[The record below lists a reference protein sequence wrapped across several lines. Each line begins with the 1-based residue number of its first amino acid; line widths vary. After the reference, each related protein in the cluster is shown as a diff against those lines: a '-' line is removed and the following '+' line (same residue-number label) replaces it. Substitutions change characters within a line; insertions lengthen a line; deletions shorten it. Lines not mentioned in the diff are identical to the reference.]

1 MKGGV
6 AAEMPEKAEKSE
18 EEEPQLPIQPE
29 DAAGT
34 IPNPTDAAEDAEED
48 AEEGDGEGE
57 YVARWTAHIRNQQ
70 FAAVS
75 IMEDEDTQRD
85 EPAVCVYG
93 AFATEEDCQRY
104 IRTTASAVVHEHDL
118 LCLQMYEWA
127 PINREAL
134 AAIVDVGYRDEKLAE
149 VMGGVTKNQL
159 DVDKFRAQCAQ
170 EDIEPTVLDFSK
182 PDPSASGGAESKE

>member
-1 MKGGV
+1 M
-6 AAEMPEKAEKSE
+6 
-18 EEEPQLPIQPE
+18 L
-29 DAAGT
+29 D
-34 IPNPTDAAEDAEED
+34 
-48 AEEGDGEGE
+48 
-57 YVARWTAHIRNQQ
+57 
-70 FAAVS
+70 
-75 IMEDEDTQRD
+75 EDEARD
-85 EPAVCVYG
+85 EPAIAVYG